1 MGRATS
7 TRTTRPTRA
16 SIRTTSP
23 RRSAGAST
31 TSRPTAGSRRS
42 SAGGSPSGGAGAPSG
57 GGRRHSRV
65 VLRPEELVA
74 LAPARLRRRLP
85 PELFRLRVVGTT
97 RGRDR
102 VARGEARRRQGVPRE
117 DRPRRRDLHGL
128 RVQLPDA
135 ARAGRG
141 VRPRRVRRRRA
152 GGDARVDVS
161 PAGNAGLDLPL
172 GRVPRARGGRVRLP
186 RHVGAPP
193 PRARQP
199 RPAGGDHGDP
209 VPRMSRLRVGVV
221 FVGRSGEHEVSL
233 ASAASVITAL
243 EARGH
248 TVVPIGIARDGRWVV
263 GGDPLRALAAE
274 ARVAL
279 PSDDGAGEVKKALAD
294 RADAVDSAATA
305 SLARTEPAGGLPAE
319 VRHLDVVVIMLHG
332 PYGEDGTIQGLVERA
347 VSGREIEVSVLGNN
361 EPVASLPGE
370 ITYAGEFYDYA
381 TKYVDGQARLT
392 VPAPLPAETTRRIRE
407 LALEAYR
414 AIDCAGMARVDF
426 FLEGD
431 RILVN
436 EINTIPGFTA
446 TSGYARMWEASGL
459 GYGELLDRLI
469 ELALERQREKTR
481 GG

>member
-1 MGRATS
+1 M
-7 TRTTRPTRA
+7 P
-16 SIRTTSP
+16 
-23 RRSAGAST
+23 
-31 TSRPTAGSRRS
+31 
-42 SAGGSPSGGAGAPSG
+42 
-57 GGRRHSRV
+57 
-65 VLRPEELVA
+65 
-74 LAPARLRRRLP
+74 
-85 PELFRLRVVGTT
+85 
-97 RGRDR
+97 
-102 VARGEARRRQGVPRE
+102 
-117 DRPRRRDLHGL
+117 
-128 RVQLPDA
+128 
-135 ARAGRG
+135 
-141 VRPRRVRRRRA
+141 
-152 GGDARVDVS
+152 
-161 PAGNAGLDLPL
+161 
-172 GRVPRARGGRVRLP
+172 
-186 RHVGAPP
+186 
-193 PRARQP
+193 
-199 RPAGGDHGDP
+199 
-209 VPRMSRLRVGVV
+209 RLRVGVV
-221 FVGRSGEHEVSL
+221 FGGRSGEHEVSL

-332 PYGEDGTIQGLVERA
+332 PYGEDGTIQGLFELADLPYVGAGVLASAVGMDKATMKAVFQAHGLPVVEHLVVARHEWRGAPERVARRVAETLGFPCFVKPSNLGSSVGISKVRDAGALPRALDEAARYDRKILVERA

-381 TKYVDGQARLT
+381 TKYADGQARLT
-392 VPAPLPAETTRRIRE
+392 VPAPLPAETTRRIRA